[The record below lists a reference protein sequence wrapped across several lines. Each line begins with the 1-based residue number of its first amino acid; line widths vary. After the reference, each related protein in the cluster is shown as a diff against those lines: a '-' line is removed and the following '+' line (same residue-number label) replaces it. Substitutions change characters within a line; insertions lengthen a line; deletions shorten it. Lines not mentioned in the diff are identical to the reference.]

1 MAFVRVV
8 LLILAVLPT
17 YGLARWM
24 QVRLKN
30 GKEPHMGMVELRY
43 RNKWGE
49 ICDQDW
55 DIKGA
60 RVVCRT
66 LGYPDAIRY
75 TFGDW
80 FGRGTG
86 FFWLNKVRCDGTED
100 SLELCARSNWGDVK
114 CRSSQVAGVVCRR
127 RNDDITF
134 VPLPIQQGQQV
145 SDLPVRLLGSV
156 ANGYKTDGLLQIRYK
171 NRWGFV
177 CSSKWSEGNSRVAC
191 GMLGFKDT
199 VHKVSSI
206 PKQRSR
212 VGLFLLSDVECE
224 GEESS
229 LVECPHSNWGPV
241 SCKRGAPVYLSC
253 ESSSPRQ
260 PVAVRLR
267 SGVQTWEGRVE
278 VRRSY
283 GDDIERWGSVCDDGF
298 GLVEGNV
305 VCRSLGYGTAR
316 RVFHDAWYGQ
326 STGKVYMDDVECSGK
341 EKDISECQH
350 KMEWQGNCN
359 HFEDV
364 SLICNAPKLFGHKMR
379 LAGGYNRFEGR
390 VEIFMNNRW
399 GTVCGDTWEMDEATV
414 VCRQQGVGF
423 AKEAVTSNIFGVTY
437 LQMRMYD
444 VKCKGNE
451 RSLYHCGYSEVSKCK
466 TGRTAGVI
474 CSQKLPDLVVN
485 VEELGNNEHY
495 RVEQMTLG
503 SLTCAY
509 EENCLS
515 SSSNLLWEHNKDSY
529 RTLLRFTSR
538 IENRGL
544 TDFRPHIDKSQWD
557 WHECHKHFHSM
568 EVFSTYDLI
577 GKEGEKIAEGHK
589 ASFCL
594 EDTVCDAGIPKKW
607 NCTGGADQGVSPNCY
622 DVYKWNID
630 CQWIDVTDMA
640 WKFGKFYLRIVVN
653 PNRTVAE
660 TDYDNNIGICE
671 VDYYNPVV
679 IFSKCRLDHC
689 ESKIRTKGGNG
700 YGECCVFPFSVN
712 GTEYTSCATGRPE
725 QPDRLWCPTTRD
737 YESDNKWGYCIL

>member
-1 MAFVRVV
+1 
-8 LLILAVLPT
+8 
-17 YGLARWM
+17 
-24 QVRLKN
+24 
-30 GKEPHMGMVELRY
+30 MGMVELRY

-114 CRSSQVAGVVCRR
+114 CRSSQVAGV
-127 RNDDITF
+127 
-134 VPLPIQQGQQV
+134 
-145 SDLPVRLLGSV
+145 
-156 ANGYKTDGLLQIRYK
+156 
-171 NRWGFV
+171 
-177 CSSKWSEGNSRVAC
+177 
-191 GMLGFKDT
+191 
-199 VHKVSSI
+199 
-206 PKQRSR
+206 
-212 VGLFLLSDVECE
+212 
-224 GEESS
+224 
-229 LVECPHSNWGPV
+229 
-241 SCKRGAPVYLSC
+241 
-253 ESSSPRQ
+253 

-423 AKEAVTSNIFGVTY
+423 AKEAVTDWFGRGTGY
-437 LQMRMYD
+437 FWLD
-444 VKCKGNE
+444 DLKC
-451 RSLYHCGYSEVSKCK
+451 
-466 TGRTAGVI
+466 
-474 CSQKLPDLVVN
+474 
-485 VEELGNNEHY
+485 
-495 RVEQMTLG
+495 
-503 SLTCAY
+503 
-509 EENCLS
+509 
-515 SSSNLLWEHNKDSY
+515 
-529 RTLLRFTSR
+529 
-538 IENRGL
+538 
-544 TDFRPHIDKSQWD
+544 
-557 WHECHKHFHSM
+557 
-568 EVFSTYDLI
+568 
-577 GKEGEKIAEGHK
+577 
-589 ASFCL
+589 
-594 EDTVCDAGIPKKW
+594 
-607 NCTGGADQGVSPNCY
+607 
-622 DVYKWNID
+622 
-630 CQWIDVTDMA
+630 
-640 WKFGKFYLRIVVN
+640 
-653 PNRTVAE
+653 
-660 TDYDNNIGICE
+660 
-671 VDYYNPVV
+671 
-679 IFSKCRLDHC
+679 
-689 ESKIRTKGGNG
+689 
-700 YGECCVFPFSVN
+700 N
-712 GTEYTSCATGRPE
+712 GTEDSLDE
-725 QPDRLWCPTTRD
+725 CPRKPWGETNCQAKNMAGVVCKQHEKDLIIKPKTRGV
-737 YESDNKWGYCIL
+737 S